1 MFKMHDETEVDKYI
15 IGAIRIGF
23 FLTIIMSFIS
33 VSIVWTILP
42 AVILVLDYV
51 YQINVKMNRL
61 LKEKGLPRE

>member
-15 IGAIRIGF
+15 IGAIRISF

-42 AVILVLDYV
+42 SILLVLDYV